1 MMAYDPPITARASQ
15 DGESSG
21 YLVGGLKLSL
31 EVGAS
36 LLLLSYVLL

>member
-1 MMAYDPPITARASQ
+1 MIPAGPAIAAWASP
-15 DGESSG
+15 DGEIGG

-31 EVGAS
+31 ESGAR